1 MFQIVSNVFLAA
13 QKHVS
18 HDCEVQGD
26 FASDI
31 AVFMSDIVQCL
42 ALISSLATILEQ
54 FTFFLLCKR
63 KFPDEKVALS
73 QVREELL
80 LSKLSSKSNLIIK
93 ADRALPY
100 WVFWTVARLA
110 HALLKFYFSLAQTL
124 KNFINF
130 PSTMLF

>member
-1 MFQIVSNVFLAA
+1 
-13 QKHVS
+13 
-18 HDCEVQGD
+18 
-26 FASDI
+26 
-31 AVFMSDIVQCL
+31 MSDIVQCL
-42 ALISSLATILEQ
+42 ALISSPATILEQ

-73 QVREELL
+73 QVIEELL

-93 ADRALPY
+93 VDRALPY

-110 HALLKFYFSLAQTL
+110 HALLKFYFSLAKTL

-130 PSTMLF
+130 L